1 MELLRIGSSDG
12 LSCHQTVDSE
22 GGQLIAGSVCITVPQ
37 SAVESPTQF
46 SIHSFIHDKYMP
58 PISTSGNQVASP
70 VVCLGPHNVSFSK
83 PINVRI
89 NIIADV
95 TSPGWLFTLMR
106 SESSLDETERI
117 WHGVVEYFTDTQK
130 VKSRIPFNAKSWS
143 FEVSK
148 LSWWTWIARFI
159 KNPTIPF
166 RRKMGCVVL
175 GRCLS
180 HSSCKWSLSVHMFN
194 SYEEIGQ
201 GIIKSHQ
208 AHETLPTA
216 QLCPVTE
223 FIVRKEGHVVIT
235 PQHGSEWSLCRGNAK
250 VQYPTEYLWSKAF
263 NHDHCFTF
271 VVEANGSHPDSLDV
285 PIHVEYIRQG
295 EVKLCETLYA
305 VSKLPKAI
313 DLASP
318 SIPSNFPSR
327 SNEEQQLFYF
337 CSNEGL
343 HSSGP
348 ASLSTAPKRNGAL
361 SQGLF
366 CADLIIG
373 V

>member
-22 GGQLIAGSVCITVPQ
+22 GGQLIAGSVCMTVPQ
-37 SAVESPTQF
+37 GAVESPTQF

-58 PISTSGNQVASP
+58 PISTSGHQVASP
-70 VVCLGPHNVSFSK
+70 VVCFGPHDVSFSK
-83 PINVRI
+83 PINVCI
-89 NIIADV
+89 NVIADV
-95 TSPGWLFTLMR
+95 TLPGWLFTLMR
-106 SESSLDETERI
+106 SESSLDETVRI

-130 VKSRIPFNAKSWS
+130 VKSHIPFNAKSWS

-148 LSWWTWIARFI
+148 SRLWKWIARFI
-159 KNPTIPF
+159 RHPTIPF

-180 HSSCKWSLSVHMFN
+180 YSSCKWSLSVHMFN

-201 GIIKSHQ
+201 QIIRSHR
-208 AHETLPTA
+208 AHETLPAA

-250 VQYPTEYLWSKAF
+250 VQFPTEYLWSKVF

-271 VVEANGSHPDSLDV
+271 VVKADGSHPDSLYI
-285 PIHVEYIRQG
+285 PIHVEYIRQD
-295 EVKLCETLYA
+295 EVKSYHTLNA
-305 VSKLPKAI
+305 IFKIPKAI

-318 SIPSNFPSR
+318 SVSSNFPSQ
-327 SNEEQQLFYF
+327 SNEEQELLYF

-343 HSSGP
+343 HSSGLG
-348 ASLSTAPKRNGAL
+348 SSSTASKRNGAP
-361 SQGLF
+361 SQGLYR
-366 CADLIIG
+366 ADLIIS